1 MKKKRNHVTRKM
13 VNDALRVGGRNE
25 SLREG
30 EGYFYFGGGE
40 AVNWLSR
47 FPKTRE
53 VGCFL
58 GLRPGRRDS
67 AKSQSQMRI
76 SKEGDYILAT
86 YQARS
91 ITSGLRYPS
100 KNRGWVSISPL
111 QQENPCGVGQWIGG
125 HLEIDVATA
134 QVRCENRHDAIQSQ
148 IVSI

>member
-76 SKEGDYILAT
+76 SKEETTSWRLTKHVRLLPVCVILQRTA
-86 YQARS
+86 
-91 ITSGLRYPS
+91 
-100 KNRGWVSISPL
+100 
-111 QQENPCGVGQWIGG
+111 VGS
-125 HLEIDVATA
+125 A
-134 QVRCENRHDAIQSQ
+134 
-148 IVSI
+148 